1 MSADLG
7 MNIKMATKPTH
18 KWIVMH
24 SSMAMKL
31 PRVDVNGRPIVDRFG
46 KEIYNVRSVEQGEPV
61 VFTAELVDKLMEHGR
76 GRKPRAKDFD
86 DNKMPELSAVELA
99 DESVN

>member
-1 MSADLG
+1 
-7 MNIKMATKPTH
+7 MATKPAH

-31 PRVDVNGRPIVDRFG
+31 PRRSAHGNPVVDRFG
-46 KEIYNVRSVEQGEPV
+46 NDVFNFRSIEPGESV
-61 VFTAELVDKLMEHGR
+61 VFDAETVARLMEHGR

-86 DNKMPELSAVELA
+86 DGKVPELSPSEMA